1 MDHVHWVWDVS
12 MVSVYPS
19 IGSTTRCGQTKLILI
34 SVKLSIARGIYGPCS
49 VVIYIT
55 HETFM
60 IGVQLSCVHVTFI
73 LTNVQLHCMH
83 STSMSMSSWH
93 VCVVWRLDKKYVLFR
108 VCTQHKWITTD
119 VANSAG
125 FFFFLFLALTPC
137 SPTNSLI
144 HEATNQPTNHPAN
157 CSCFTRHLPEETIHT
172 IADWQWHGAR
182 IISGLK
188 TNFNQSLNC
197 TEALM
202 FYSYT
207 CIN

>member
-12 MVSVYPS
+12 MVSVYPWT
-19 IGSTTRCGQTKLILI
+19 GSTTRYGQTKLILI

-119 VANSAG
+119 VANLAG
-125 FFFFLFLALTPC
+125 FFLLLFVSRVHAVL
-137 SPTNSLI
+137 
-144 HEATNQPTNHPAN
+144 TNQLPNPRSYQPTHQPPGKLFMFHTA
-157 CSCFTRHLPEETIHT
+157 FARGDYPYYRRLTMTRSKDYIRAENKL
-172 IADWQWHGAR
+172 
-182 IISGLK
+182 
-188 TNFNQSLNC
+188 
-197 TEALM
+197 
-202 FYSYT
+202 
-207 CIN
+207 